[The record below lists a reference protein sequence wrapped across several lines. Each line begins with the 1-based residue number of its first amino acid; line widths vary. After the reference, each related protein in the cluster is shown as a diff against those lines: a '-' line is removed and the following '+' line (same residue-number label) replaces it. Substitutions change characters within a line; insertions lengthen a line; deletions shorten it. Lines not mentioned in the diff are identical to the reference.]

1 VEDDLVHRKLAV
13 LSALFVGFSTPTFA
27 QQSVEDFYRGKTID
41 FIVGSESGSS
51 YDSFARLL
59 SRHMKIPGNPNFVVK
74 NMPGAGHIKATNYLY
89 SSAAKDGTVI
99 GIISQLVPTATVL
112 KNKPGLEADFTKFR
126 WLGSTD
132 SARQVCVVRQASA
145 IKSGEDLFTQKLIVG
160 GTGAG
165 SGVTAIPTFLRD
177 LFGMKFDIVM
187 GYKNSGDVMLAMDR
201 GEVDGVCQT
210 YQGVEHSRPGQMASG
225 QIRLLFNLEKEPIPG
240 TNAPTVR
247 QFARSQEQRLLAD
260 FFSANND
267 LGRPLI
273 TPPGIPDDRLT
284 ALRNAFDAAVRSKDY
299 LEEAEKQHLDTN
311 SRSGREQEADF
322 RAILAT
328 PPEII
333 KLAEKYM

>member
-1 VEDDLVHRKLAV
+1 MDLRKFGLITISGLLV
-13 LSALFVGFSTPTFA
+13 STTAMA
-27 QQSVEDFYRGKTID
+27 QQSVENFYRGKTIE

-59 SRHMKIPGNPNFVVK
+59 ARHMKLPGSPSFIVK

-89 SSAAKDGTVI
+89 ATAAKDGTSL

-126 WLGSTD
+126 WIGSTD
-132 SARQVCVVRQASA
+132 SARQVCVVRAASA
-145 IKSGEDLFTQKLIVG
+145 IQSGADLYTQKLIVG

-177 LFGMKFDIVM
+177 LFGMQFDIVM

-225 QIRLLFNLEKEPIPG
+225 QIRLLFNLEKDPIPG
-240 TNAPTVR
+240 TQAPSVR
-247 QFARSQEQRLLAD
+247 QFARTQEQRLLAD

-273 TPPGIPDDRLT
+273 VPPGIPDDRLK
-284 ALRNAFDAAVRSKDY
+284 ALRDAFDAAVHSKDY
-299 LEEAEKQHLDTN
+299 LEEADKQHLDTN
-311 SRSGREQEADF
+311 SRTGLEQEAEF

-333 KLAEKYM
+333 KMAEKYM

>member
-1 VEDDLVHRKLAV
+1 MDLRKFGLITISGLLV
-13 LSALFVGFSTPTFA
+13 STTAMA
-27 QQSVEDFYRGKTID
+27 QQSVENFYRGKTIE

-59 SRHMKIPGNPNFVVK
+59 ARHMKLPGSPSFIVK

-89 SSAAKDGTVI
+89 ATAAKDGTSL

-126 WLGSTD
+126 WIGSTD
-132 SARQVCVVRQASA
+132 SARQVCVVRAASA
-145 IKSGEDLFTQKLIVG
+145 IQSGADLYTQKL
-160 GTGAG
+160 
-165 SGVTAIPTFLRD
+165 TFLRD
-177 LFGMKFDIVM
+177 LFGMQFDIVM

-225 QIRLLFNLEKEPIPG
+225 QIRLLFNLEKDPIPG
-240 TNAPTVR
+240 TQAPSVR
-247 QFARSQEQRLLAD
+247 QFARTQEQRLLAD

-273 TPPGIPDDRLT
+273 VPPGIPDDRLK
-284 ALRNAFDAAVRSKDY
+284 ALRDAFDAAVHSKDY
-299 LEEAEKQHLDTN
+299 LEEADKQHLDTN
-311 SRSGREQEADF
+311 SRTGLEQEAEF

-333 KLAEKYM
+333 KMAEKYM